1 MAELMKMMKEWLGQ
15 LTGNLVAWLGAAAGL
30 VLGLWAG
37 LPELA
42 RAVLV
47 VQAADIATGLAC
59 ALLGRSE
66 KSESGR
72 LSSRAMLEGAIR
84 KGAEWL
90 IVLVCAYAGAPLGMQ
105 GIAPAAMT
113 YVIAAELVSLL
124 ENLSLLGLS
133 SPALESIL
141 DVAHGKRLTAAPN
154 EERLT
159 ANEAPDGE

>member
-59 ALLGRSE
+59 ALAYLKGGGLKELEAAVSNMAA
-66 KSESGR
+66 SITGMICSGGNHCCC
-72 LSSRAMLEGAIR
+72 L
-84 KGAEWL
+84 K
-90 IVLVCAYAGAPLGMQ
+90 
-105 GIAPAAMT
+105 
-113 YVIAAELVSLL
+113 VIAASDSAFTAAELAVSGAMVSAPHGIL
-124 ENLSLLGLS
+124 EPSAEKTMQNLGLIAD
-133 SPALESIL
+133 PGMTETERVIIEIMQ
-141 DVAHGKRLTAAPN
+141 GK
-154 EERLT
+154 
-159 ANEAPDGE
+159 GK